1 MAIGGTAVFDTF
13 TLRRLSTRDSFWYS
27 SYYYISG
34 LLPVNSADDVVYFKL
49 FFCIHLKK
57 TDFTFFIFTGR
68 AKPLTT
74 ICKNRQE
81 RDTTRRVTC
90 CYF

>member
-1 MAIGGTAVFDTF
+1 MFILNLSTLRSDRKLQVAIGGTAVFDTF

-49 FFCIHLKK
+49 FFA
-57 TDFTFFIFTGR
+57 FI
-68 AKPLTT
+68 
-74 ICKNRQE
+74 
-81 RDTTRRVTC
+81 
-90 CYF
+90 